1 MTEYDDDY
9 MDVEEEKELAQE
21 QASKHGNYLKLN
33 VDVEVLESVL
43 NRRLDKHITE
53 AVSNQYDLLL
63 EKEMK
68 FTRQEIANKI
78 QDEVKS
84 YISRTLEASINEQVL
99 IEGKTPKQFVEDV
112 LVNALSSKSTQPTFI
127 ESVILHAVERCF
139 IPRVQYVCDVT
150 KAKFTKK
157 LLDQIDEF
165 IKQQREIEE

>member
-21 QASKHGNYLKLN
+21 QASKQGNYLKLN

-63 EKEMK
+63 EKELK

-78 QDEVKS
+78 LDEAKS
-84 YISRTLEASINEQVL
+84 FIAKTLETSVNEQIL
-99 IEGKTPKQFVEDV
+99 IDGKTPKQFVEDT
-112 LVNALSSKSTQPTFI
+112 LVNALSQKSTQPSFI
-127 ESVILHAVERCF
+127 ESIILRSVERCF
-139 IPRVQYVCDVT
+139 LPRVEYVCDVV
-150 KAKFTKK
+150 KAKFTKN
-157 LLDQIDEF
+157 LLDNLEDYV
-165 IKQQREIEE
+165 KKQREIIE